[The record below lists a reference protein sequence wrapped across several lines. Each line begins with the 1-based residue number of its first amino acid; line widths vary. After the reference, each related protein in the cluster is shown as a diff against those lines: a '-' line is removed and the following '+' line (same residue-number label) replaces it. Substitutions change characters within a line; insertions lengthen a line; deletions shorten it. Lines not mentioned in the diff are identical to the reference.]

1 MCLPTAGGAKFG
13 NVEVCLTPTQMQTL
27 FKGQRPTEIAC
38 GTRACVFKP
47 KGARTRLV
55 KLTVDESDVGSL
67 LDLQKSNLVPKVYR
81 AFKLRGTTFQPIDP
95 ARRSSAANYTYDG
108 ASVYAIEVERLQTF
122 EEKLAP
128 LKAACEKFER
138 AAHDVSEDL
147 KKHLRV
153 VDVTATVFEAPSDEA
168 IRRAGVPAALAPQV
182 KVQREALREYER
194 CRERYYAA
202 EAAVTDQMGKLKQ
215 ALDTKHGFY
224 WSDDHVGNIGFDK
237 TGRMKMIDAGFSA
250 KPAPADL
257 PQLDGRKRRR

>member
-27 FKGQRPTEIAC
+27 FKSQRPTEIAC

-95 ARRSSAANYTYDG
+95 TRRSSAANYTYDR
-108 ASVYAIEVERLQTF
+108 ANVYAIEVERLQTF
-122 EEKLAP
+122 EEKMAP
-128 LKAACEKFER
+128 YKAACDR
-138 AAHDVSEDL
+138 YQADPSANAQYIANCRGYAAAE
-147 KKHLRV
+147 
-153 VDVTATVFEAPSDEA
+153 EA
-168 IRRAGVPAALAPQV
+168 I
-182 KVQREALREYER
+182 
-194 CRERYYAA
+194 
-202 EAAVTDQMGKLKQ
+202 TDQMGKLRQ
-215 ALDTKHGFY
+215 ELEAKHGFR

-237 TGRMKMIDAGFSA
+237 TGRMKMIDAGYSA
-250 KPAPADL
+250 KPAPANL
-257 PQLDGRKRRR
+257 PQLEGRKRRR